1 MKFEVERDLLV
12 DAVNWV
18 SRSLSNRPISTALL
32 GIIIEADKNLTFTA
46 SDLESSSK
54 TEITG
59 AISQP
64 GKVLVPGRLLVEISR
79 SLPNK
84 PISFTLDGT
93 RVNVVSGKSKFTLP
107 ILPLNEYPNLPSI
120 PNSTGNI
127 PSNVFAKA
135 INQVAIAAGKDDSLP
150 TLTGVFIE
158 IENNQIIL
166 AATDRYRLAVKKLAW
181 KSKDSN
187 FKTHTLLRAR
197 TLSEAAKFLEVGDE
211 LTIALNEETS
221 NEKLIGFT
229 LPKKTL
235 ISRVLDGSFPP
246 FQHLLPNTFTAEA
259 TVEISV
265 FLDAVRRVALVTDKT
280 VPLRL
285 NFTNNSI
292 QLEAGTGDEA
302 QASES
307 IDINYK
313 GEAINIAFNPTYLT
327 DGLNALGTKFAHI
340 GFTGANKPA
349 ILTGIE
355 KPDTTSTENYKYLLM
370 PMRYSA

>member
-32 GIIIEADKNLTFTA
+32 GIIIEADKSLVFSA
-46 SDLESSSK
+46 SDLESSTK
-54 TEITG
+54 TEIPG
-59 AISQP
+59 SVQQS
-64 GKVLVPGRLLVEISR
+64 GKVLVPGRLLAEISR

-107 ILPLNEYPNLPSI
+107 ILPINEYPNLPNVPPVSGEI
-120 PNSTGNI
+120 NSG
-127 PSNVFAKA
+127 VFANA
-135 INQVAIAAGKDDSLP
+135 INQVAVAAGKDDSLP

-158 IENNQIIL
+158 INENQITL
-166 AATDRYRLAVKKLAW
+166 AATDRYRLAVKKLDW
-181 KSKDSN
+181 KTKTAN

-197 TLSEAAKFLEVGDE
+197 TLSEAAKFLDLNQQLNISLTDE
-211 LTIALNEETS
+211 NS

-229 LPKKTL
+229 LPKKSL

-246 FQHLLPNTFTAEA
+246 FQHLLPSTFTSEA
-259 TVEISV
+259 VVEISV

-355 KPDTTSTENYKYLLM
+355 KPDSTSAENYKYLLM

>member
-64 GKVLVPGRLLVEISR
+64 GKVLVPGRLLAEISR

-127 PSNVFAKA
+127 PSNVF
-135 INQVAIAAGKDDSLP
+135 
-150 TLTGVFIE
+150 E
-158 IENNQIIL
+158 IG
-166 AATDRYRLAVKKLAW
+166 
-181 KSKDSN
+181 
-187 FKTHTLLRAR
+187 RAH
-197 TLSEAAKFLEVGDE
+197 V
-211 LTIALNEETS
+211 
-221 NEKLIGFT
+221 
-229 LPKKTL
+229 
-235 ISRVLDGSFPP
+235 
-246 FQHLLPNTFTAEA
+246 
-259 TVEISV
+259 
-265 FLDAVRRVALVTDKT
+265 
-280 VPLRL
+280 
-285 NFTNNSI
+285 
-292 QLEAGTGDEA
+292 
-302 QASES
+302 
-307 IDINYK
+307 
-313 GEAINIAFNPTYLT
+313 
-327 DGLNALGTKFAHI
+327 
-340 GFTGANKPA
+340 
-349 ILTGIE
+349 
-355 KPDTTSTENYKYLLM
+355 
-370 PMRYSA
+370 